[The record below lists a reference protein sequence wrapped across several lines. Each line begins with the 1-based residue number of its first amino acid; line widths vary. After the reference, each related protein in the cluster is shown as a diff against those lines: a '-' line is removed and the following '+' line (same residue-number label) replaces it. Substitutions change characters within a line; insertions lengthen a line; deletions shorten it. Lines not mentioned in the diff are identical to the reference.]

1 MHCESFSNVYEL
13 LLSLGRIDLWRK
25 TLGMIHCNEIVQV
38 VLFKYIL
45 IIEVKVKILTNLQI
59 LSYMFGV
66 IG

>member
-1 MHCESFSNVYEL
+1 
-13 LLSLGRIDLWRK
+13 
-25 TLGMIHCNEIVQV
+25 MIHCNEIVQV

-45 IIEVKVKILTNLQI
+45 IIEVKVKILMNLQI